1 MEKWYDSRMTL
12 TIKILISVG
21 FLAFV
26 IAYLLNKHGYPEF
39 PCALLCFNGCVLYI
53 GAIGLILLHVPS
65 DEGK

>member
-1 MEKWYDSRMTL
+1 MEKWYDSRMVL
-12 TIKILISVG
+12 TTMITVG

-39 PCALLCFNGCVLYI
+39 PCAVLCFNGCILYI
-53 GAIGLILLHVPS
+53 GSIGGILLHVLS